1 MLTRL
6 SNFGDQDTECGSAR
20 QRSAAPHSVFHNS
33 TFISLTAILL
43 ALALKEFYSRASV
56 SELMWILAPSAWL
69 ARYLGGIDL
78 LYERGAGFISHTH
91 HMVVGSACAGVNFFV
106 ICFLCLYFSFRRHF
120 FDPARWL
127 LCSLGIA
134 FGSTVVANG
143 LRIFVAAHLWDANI
157 LDQWI
162 LREDMHRL
170 AGTVIYYASLLTL
183 YFAVE
188 SVIGVR
194 APRIAPLLWY
204 VGISLG
210 VPLAGRLVAEGVPG
224 FSGHALWVLGTVSS
238 VTLVMILAPVLAHRI
253 HLRT

>member
-1 MLTRL
+1 MLTRF
-6 SNFGDQDTECGSAR
+6 SKFGDQDTECGSAR
-20 QRSAAPHSVFHNS
+20 EGNAAPHSVFRNS
-33 TFISLTAILL
+33 TFISLAAILL

-78 LYERGAGFISHTH
+78 LYEQGAGFISHAH

-120 FDPARWL
+120 FNPARWL

-134 FGSTVVANG
+134 FGSTVAANG

-157 LDQWI
+157 ADQWI
-162 LREDMHRL
+162 AREDMHRL
-170 AGTVIYYASLLTL
+170 AGTVIYYASLLAL

-194 APRIAPLLWY
+194 APRTAPLLWY

-224 FSGHALWVLGTVSS
+224 FTGHAVWVLGIALS
-238 VTLVMILAPVLAHRI
+238 VTLVMILAPALAHRI